1 MPSVKRFHLVTAL
14 SVACM
19 RSKSFASILLCCAM
33 TALSTFRNSLHSAK
47 FSRASAPLIKYK
59 LLAETIELSVH
70 CDKATRG
77 AAASI
82 ASKSKVKRV
91 IFLSYYSLRIVQGF
105 VLKPYLSERV
115 VH

>member
-1 MPSVKRFHLVTAL
+1 
-14 SVACM
+14 
-19 RSKSFASILLCCAM
+19 
-33 TALSTFRNSLHSAK
+33 
-47 FSRASAPLIKYK
+47 
-59 LLAETIELSVH
+59 VH